1 MTARSADNRSTTAGR
16 TGVRRADTGPADDR
30 ALIDRGDGRLRFVI
44 VDCAIYRDGQRA
56 EGAGDFSAALDTARA
71 DSGAF
76 VWIGL
81 HEPTEDEFDRV
92 SQEFKLHP
100 LAVEDALKAHQR
112 PKLEV
117 YDDSL
122 FMVLKPVTYEPKS
135 DEVSS
140 GELMIFLGD
149 SFVVTVRHGEGAP
162 LDEVR
167 DRLERNP
174 DLLRHG
180 PTTVLHSITDATVDH
195 YLDVATELQ
204 TDLEE
209 LETEVFSPTDGGS
222 RDIASRIY
230 TFKRQIL
237 EFRRA
242 TGPLAPPLSR
252 LSGNGQFAPA
262 VPFVDDSA
270 QPFFR
275 DVSDH
280 LTRVNE
286 SVEGLDRL
294 VSDILSAHLAQMSVR
309 QNDDMRKISAWA
321 AMAAVPT
328 MIAGIYGMNFE
339 HMPELRW
346 TWSYPAAVAVM
357 VVLEV
362 LLHRLFKRRGWL

>member
-1 MTARSADNRSTTAGR
+1 
-16 TGVRRADTGPADDR
+16 
-30 ALIDRGDGRLRFVI
+30 VI
-44 VDCAIYRDGQRA
+44 VDCAIYRDGQRTPGPEDLSDALA
-56 EGAGDFSAALDTARA
+56 EARRA
-71 DSGAF
+71 SGF

-81 HEPTEDEFDRV
+81 HEPSEKEFDHV
-92 SQEFKLHP
+92 TQEFGLHP

-122 FMVLKPVTYEPKS
+122 FAVLKPVVYEPQS
-135 DEVSS
+135 DAVSTGEVM
-140 GELMIFLGD
+140 LFLGD

-162 LDEVR
+162 LGSVR
-167 DRLERNP
+167 QRLEHEP
-174 DLLRHG
+174 ELLGKG
-180 PTTVLHSITDATVDH
+180 PTAVLYAIADAVVDH

-209 LETEVFSPTDGGS
+209 LETEVFSPDGGGS
-222 RDIASRIY
+222 RHTASRIY

-242 TGPLAPPLSR
+242 TGPLAVPLSR
-252 LSGNGQFAPA
+252 LAGVGSFGGA
-262 VPFVDDSA
+262 VPFVNEKA
-270 QPFFR
+270 RPFFR
-275 DVSDH
+275 DVNDH

-346 TWSYPAAVAVM
+346 VWSYPAVVALM
-357 VVLEV
+357 AVLEV
-362 LLHRLFKRRGWL
+362 LLYRLFKRRGWL

>member
-1 MTARSADNRSTTAGR
+1 M
-16 TGVRRADTGPADDR
+16 
-30 ALIDRGDGRLRFVI
+30 I
-44 VDCAIYRDGQRA
+44 VDCAIYREGHRA
-56 EGAGDFSAALDTARA
+56 EGPDDFSDALAEARSA
-71 DSGAF
+71 GGF

-81 HEPTEDEFDRV
+81 HEPTEDEFEVV
-92 SQEFKLHP
+92 SQEFALHP
-100 LAVEDALKAHQR
+100 LAVEDSLKAHQR

-122 FMVLKPVTYEPKS
+122 FLVLKPVVYEPRS
-135 DEVSS
+135 DTVSS
-140 GELMIFLGD
+140 GEIMVFLGD

-162 LDEVR
+162 LKAVR
-167 DRLERNP
+167 HRLEQEP
-174 DLLRHG
+174 ELLGKG
-180 PTTVLHSITDATVDH
+180 PTAVLYAVADATVDH
-195 YLDVATELQ
+195 YLEVATELQ

-209 LETEVFSPTDGGS
+209 LEAEVFSPDGGGS
-222 RDIASRIY
+222 RHTASRIY
-230 TFKRQIL
+230 NFKRQIL

-242 TGPLAPPLSR
+242 TGPLSLPMTR
-252 LSGNGQFAPA
+252 LAGVGTFGVS
-262 VPFVDDSA
+262 VPFVEDKA
-270 QPFFR
+270 RPFFR
-275 DVSDH
+275 DVHDH

-346 TWSYPAAVAVM
+346 EWSYPA
-357 VVLEV
+357 VVLVMAGLEV
-362 LLHRLFKRRGWL
+362 FLFRLFKRRGWL

>member
-1 MTARSADNRSTTAGR
+1 MCR
-16 TGVRRADTGPADDR
+16 
-30 ALIDRGDGRLRFVI
+30 VI
-44 VDCAIYRDGQRA
+44 VDCAIYRDGHRT
-56 EGAGDFSAALDTARA
+56 EGPDDLSDALDAARA
-71 DSGAF
+71 TREAF

-81 HEPTEDEFDRV
+81 HEPTENEFGLV
-92 SQEFKLHP
+92 TEEFGLHP

-122 FMVLKPVTYEPKS
+122 FAVLKPVTYEPDS
-135 DEVSS
+135 DVVSS
-140 GELMIFLGD
+140 EELMIFLGD
-149 SFVVTVRHGEGAP
+149 SFVVTVRHGEGSP
-162 LDEVR
+162 LGAVR
-167 DRLERNP
+167 RRLEEDP

-180 PTTVLHSITDATVDH
+180 PTAVLYAIADATVDH
-195 YLDVATELQ
+195 YLVVATELQ

-209 LETEVFSPTDGGS
+209 LETEVFSPSSGS
-222 RDIASRIY
+222 TRHTASRIY
-230 TFKRQIL
+230 AFKRQIL

-242 TGPLAPPLSR
+242 TGPLAVPLTR
-252 LSGNGQFAPA
+252 LAGSGQSSTGL
-262 VPFVDDSA
+262 PFVDDEA

-275 DVSDH
+275 DVNDH

-309 QNDDMRKISAWA
+309 QNDDMRKISSWA

-339 HMPELRW
+339 HMPELHW
-346 TWSYPAAVAVM
+346 GWAYPAIILLMA
-357 VVLEV
+357 VLEV
-362 LLHRLFKRRGWL
+362 ALFRLFKHRGWL